1 MCSPTKF
8 FPFPAKALVAAT
20 WRKQMGSGWKFEPN
34 ALISHVISRKYK
46 HHVLFLSFRYHY
58 KIHTFVG
65 ERGKVLLSSALWL
78 ISRSSLHVEQ
88 LSTFLTSNPTS
99 NSSNWLSLHNLL
111 SKGKTCINE
120 KASLKGDAFQ
130 DLKPAGGLPHRA
142 GLLRGL
148 GLSR

>member
-1 MCSPTKF
+1 MCSF
-8 FPFPAKALVAAT
+8 YHF
-20 WRKQMGSGWKFEPN
+20 
-34 ALISHVISRKYK
+34 VIIIKYI
-46 HHVLFLSFRYHY
+46 L
-58 KIHTFVG
+58 FVG
-65 ERGKVLLSSALWL
+65 EREELLQSSALWL

-88 LSTFLTSNPTS
+88 LSTFQPSNPTS